1 MSEIETMTTDS
12 ENETENGRT
21 PQRRTRLLVVG
32 ICLWVLVGV
41 LGMATAWTFYQ
52 RSGTADVQ
60 VGKATPSD
68 VGDKSIEI
76 NGDKQGKPPTEK
88 RPSGW
93 GPQGL
98 PDFELVDTRGKAIS
112 KKNLLGKPWVVCFI
126 FTRCAGTC
134 SNVSL
139 KMNQLAESMKDDK
152 DVRFVT
158 ITVDPQFDT
167 QDVLGG
173 YADVYRD
180 DPDRWLFLTGDVDR
194 IYRLIHYGFEQPVYE
209 ARGAERKPGF
219 EVAHSLNIMHVDAT
233 GRVVGKYAANDTEMA
248 KLKRALRAESRD
260 SQKNTNKKAA
270 SDAAGD
276 S

>member
-1 MSEIETMTTDS
+1 MSEIETMTTD
-12 ENETENGRT
+12 NENGRT
-21 PQRRTRLLVVG
+21 PQRRARLLIVG
-32 ICLWVLVGV
+32 ICLWTLVGV
-41 LGMATAWTFYQ
+41 VGMATVWKFYQ
-52 RSGTADVQ
+52 RSRTADVQ
-60 VGKATPSD
+60 IGNGTPSD
-68 VGDKSIEI
+68 DGNTSVKQSD
-76 NGDKQGKPPTEK
+76 DKQGKPPKEE
-88 RPSGW
+88 RSSGW

-98 PDFELVDTRGKAIS
+98 PDFELVNTRGKTIS
-112 KKNLLGKPWVVCFI
+112 KKDLLGKPWVVCFI
-126 FTRCAGTC
+126 FTRCAGAC

-139 KMNQLAESMKDDK
+139 KMNQLAESMKNDEG
-152 DVRFVT
+152 VRFVT

-167 QDVLGG
+167 QDVLAG
-173 YADVYRD
+173 YAEIYRD

-194 IYRLIHYGFEQPVYE
+194 IYQLIHYGFEQTVYE

-260 SQKNTNKKAA
+260 SQQKTNKKSA